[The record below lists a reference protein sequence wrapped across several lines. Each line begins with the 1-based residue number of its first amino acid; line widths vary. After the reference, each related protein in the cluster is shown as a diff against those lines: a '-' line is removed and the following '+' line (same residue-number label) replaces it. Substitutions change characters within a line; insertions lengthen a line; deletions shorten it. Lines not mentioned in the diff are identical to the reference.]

1 MMGREDR
8 EGDDSNKPRSQG
20 IPENKCSQS
29 QGAMLLSETETHSKA
44 GLSRNLAVRLCPV
57 QATGRDGQRGC
68 NCVHLNKAPYFVLH
82 KGCLWTSN
90 TRGSN
95 AA

>member
-1 MMGREDR
+1 MTGREDK
-8 EGDDSNKPRSQG
+8 EGDSNKPRSQG

-29 QGAMLLSETETHSKA
+29 QGAMLSSETETPSKA
-44 GLSRNLAVRLCPV
+44 GLSRNLAARLCPV

-68 NCVHLNKAPYFVLH
+68 SCVHLNEAPYFVSH
-82 KGCLWTSN
+82 EDCLWTSN
-90 TRGSN
+90 ACGSN